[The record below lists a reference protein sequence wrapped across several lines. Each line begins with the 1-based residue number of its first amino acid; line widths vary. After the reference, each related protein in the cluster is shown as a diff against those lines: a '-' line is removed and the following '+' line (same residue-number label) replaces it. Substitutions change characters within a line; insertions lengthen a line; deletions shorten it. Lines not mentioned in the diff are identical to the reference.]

1 MGLGAVN
8 VVIGI
13 PTFGMVSIYFLQA
26 RLSQQFPLVSS
37 SIDKVVLKKPIAE
50 ARNEIVEYALAQGA
64 NYIYWLDD
72 DVIPPPDAFMKLYRH
87 HKDIV
92 NGVYWSKSNPPMP
105 LVFRGHLQGPYWNWH
120 VGDMI
125 EIDAAGNGLTL
136 VKTDVYRKISET
148 VGGPWYSTEYASFPG
163 LTQSGFNNTED
174 LYFYWKAK
182 QAGFKIWCDT
192 SVQAYHYDKTNDVH
206 YGMPPYAPQSNPAWA
221 IKEPG
226 TKLIADIGSGAQT
239 PYMLDEGVTVTFDIR
254 EDIRPDV
261 VCDVR
266 YLPVPDQVFDIV
278 HSSHVLEHFPWN
290 GVDKVLKEWARVLK
304 VGGELRLVVPNSRTI
319 GKRLIDDELNPM
331 DYWVVMG
338 GQEYAK
344 NFHATIFTPKTLR
357 GLVESLGIFED
368 IQTNEGP
375 DVFGPPNPDN
385 WNLQLKA
392 TKVRHPVVDN
402 IAPADMEMG
411 PPSGSAMPI
420 RLYDVPIERPLTPE
434 ELTQDLVWVN
444 HLKMENNKK
453 DIVLKLLNDKGE
465 EHGMESDNAESGNL
479 SGAE

>member
-8 VVIGI
+8 VVVGI

-26 RLSQQFPLVSS
+26 RISQQFPLVSS
-37 SIDKVVLKKPIAE
+37 SIDKIVLKKPIAE

-105 LVFRGHLQGPYWNWH
+105 LLFRGHLQGPYWNWH
-120 VGDMI
+120 VGDLI

-163 LTQSGFNNTED
+163 VKASGFNNTED

-182 QAGFKIWCDT
+182 RAGYKIWADT
-192 SVQAYHYDKTNDVH
+192 SVQAFHYDKTNDVH
-206 YGMPPYAPQSNPAWA
+206 YAMPPYAPQSNPAWE

-226 TKLIADIGSGAQT
+226 TKLIADIGSGAIS
-239 PYMLDEGVTVTFDIR
+239 PYMVDQGVTITFDIR
-254 EDIRPDV
+254 EDVRPDV
-261 VCDVR
+261 ICDVR
-266 YLPVPDQVFDIV
+266 YLPVPDEKFDIV
-278 HSSHVLEHFPWN
+278 HSSHTLEHFGWMN
-290 GVDKVLKEWARVLK
+290 IDKVLKEWSRILK
-304 VGGELRLVVPNSRTI
+304 VGGELRLVVPNMRHVSE
-319 GKRLIDDELNPM
+319 RLKNDELLGT
-331 DYWVVMG
+331 DYWVLFG

-344 NFHATIFTPKTLR
+344 NFHATGFTPNTLKS
-357 GLVESLGIFED
+357 LVESLGIYED
-368 IQTNEGP
+368 IQVHEA
-375 DVFGPPNPDN
+375 DVFGPPSPDN

-392 TKVRHPVVDN
+392 RKVRNLEIDN
-402 IAPADMEMG
+402 IAPDDMKMG
-411 PPSGSAMPI
+411 PPSGTAMPI
-420 RLYDVPIERPLTPE
+420 RLYDTVTERPLTPE
-434 ELTQDLVWVN
+434 ELTQDLAWVN
-444 HLKMENNKK
+444 HLEREADRKN
-453 DIVLKLLNDKGE
+453 IVATLIE
-465 EHGMESDNAESGNL
+465 EEEKVDGLESNHEEPRDTVRAE
-479 SGAE
+479 